1 MRPLADV
8 GSYWALAWR
17 LIEVEYF
24 WGIMTSTKGS
34 YLRVTVPIIN
44 PIGTLSLDCAPSCKN
59 ALTSSLY

>member
-17 LIEVEYF
+17 LIEVESS
-24 WGIMTSTKGS
+24 WGIIISTSGFH
-34 YLRVTVPIIN
+34 LRVTVPTIN

>member
-34 YLRVTVPIIN
+34 YLGVTVPIIN
-44 PIGTLSLDCAPSCKN
+44 PIGTLS
-59 ALTSSLY
+59 

>member
-24 WGIMTSTKGS
+24 LGNYDMSTKRIPTWVLL
-34 YLRVTVPIIN
+34 YLSSTRLVP
-44 PIGTLSLDCAPSCKN
+44 
-59 ALTSSLY
+59 